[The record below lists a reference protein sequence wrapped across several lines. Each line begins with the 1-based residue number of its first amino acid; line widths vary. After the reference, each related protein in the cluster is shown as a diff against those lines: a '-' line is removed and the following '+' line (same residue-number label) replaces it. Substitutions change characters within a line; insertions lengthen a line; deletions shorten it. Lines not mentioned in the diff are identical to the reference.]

1 MSTKIKA
8 NIMTISR
15 PRIGSDGG
23 GVRPLVTFY
32 GCPLHCKYCINDF
45 CHDSVSN
52 TKTTDEVLAELM
64 KDDIYFRSTNGG
76 VTFGGGEP
84 LLQSSF
90 IKELIEKMPK
100 QWNICIETS
109 LAVNFRH
116 IEELIP
122 YVDHWFVDTKDFH
135 NERIY
140 NEYTQTKGLQPL
152 MIRNLRVLKNIVG
165 AEKITVRV
173 PYIKGFNN
181 ETNVNMSEAF
191 LKLECFTN
199 IDKFE
204 YEIIE
209 NE

>member
-1 MSTKIKA
+1 MNTELKA

-15 PRIGSDGG
+15 HRIGSDGG
-23 GVRPLVTFY
+23 GVRTLVTFY

-45 CHDSVSN
+45 CHDRVSN
-52 TKTTDEVLAELM
+52 MKTTDEVLAELM
-64 KDDIYFRSTNGG
+64 KDDLYFKATNGG

-100 QWNICIETS
+100 QWNVCIETS
-109 LAVNFRH
+109 LAVNFRPM
-116 IEELIP
+116 EALIP
-122 YVDHWFVDTKDFH
+122 YVDHWYVDTKDYH

-191 LKLECFTN
+191 LKLEGFTN
-199 IDKFE
+199 IDKFD
-204 YEIIE
+204 YEIT

>member
-1 MSTKIKA
+1 MNRELKA

-15 PRIGSDGG
+15 HRIGSDGG
-23 GVRPLVTFY
+23 GVRTLVTFY
-32 GCPLHCKYCINDF
+32 GCSLHCKYCINDF

-52 TKTTDEVLAELM
+52 MKTTDEVLAELM
-64 KDDIYFRSTNGG
+64 KDDIYFKATNGG

-90 IKELIEKMPK
+90 IKELITKMPK
-100 QWNICIETS
+100 QWNVCIES
-109 LAVNFRH
+109 SFAVNFRH

-122 YVDHWFVDTKDFH
+122 YVDHWFVDTKDYH

-140 NEYTQTKGLQPL
+140 DDYTQTKGLHPL
-152 MIRNLRVLKNIVG
+152 MVRNLRALKDIVG
-165 AEKITVRV
+165 EDKITVRV
-173 PYIKGFNN
+173 PCIKGFNN
-181 ETNVNMSEAF
+181 ETNVNVSETF
-191 LKLECFTN
+191 LKLEGFTN

-204 YEIIE
+204 YEIT

>member
-1 MSTKIKA
+1 MDTELKA

-15 PRIGSDGG
+15 HRIGSDGG
-23 GVRPLVTFY
+23 GVRALVTFY

-64 KDDIYFRSTNGG
+64 KDDLYFKATDGG

-100 QWNICIETS
+100 QWNVCVETS
-109 LAVNFRH
+109 LAVDYRH
-116 IEELIP
+116 MLELVR
-122 YVDHWFVDTKDFH
+122 YVDHWFVDTKDFR

-140 NEYTQTKGLQPL
+140 NEYTQTKGLHPL
-152 MIRNLRVLKNIVG
+152 MVRNLIYLKDIVG
-165 AEKITVRV
+165 EKKITVRI
-173 PYIKGFNN
+173 PCIKGFNN
-181 ETNVNMSEAF
+181 ETDVNLSESF
-191 LKLECFTN
+191 LKLNGFTN
-199 IDKFE
+199 IDKFD
-204 YEIIE
+204 YEIT

>member
-1 MSTKIKA
+1 MSTELTA

-15 PRIGSDGG
+15 HRIGSDGG
-23 GVRPLVTFY
+23 GVRTLVTFY

-52 TKTTDEVLAELM
+52 MKTTDEVLAELM
-64 KDDIYFRSTNGG
+64 KDDLYFKATNGG

-84 LLQSSF
+84 LFQSSL
-90 IKELIEKMPK
+90 IKELILKMTK
-100 QWNICIETS
+100 QWNVCIETS
-109 LAVNFRH
+109 LSVNFRH

-122 YVDHWFVDTKDFH
+122 YVDHWFVDTKDYH

-140 NEYTQTKGLQPL
+140 NEYTQTKGLHPL
-152 MIRNLRVLKNIVG
+152 MVRNLRVLKDIVG
-165 AEKITVRV
+165 EDKITVRV

-181 ETNVNMSEAF
+181 KSDVNLSTVV
-191 LKLECFTN
+191 LKLNGFTN
-199 IDKFE
+199 IDKFY
-204 YEIIE
+204 YEIT

>member
-1 MSTKIKA
+1 MSTELKA

-15 PRIGSDGG
+15 HRIGSDGG
-23 GVRPLVTFY
+23 GVRTLVTFY

-64 KDDIYFRSTNGG
+64 KDDLYFKATNGG

-100 QWNICIETS
+100 QWNVCIETS
-109 LAVNFRH
+109 LAVDYRH

-122 YVDHWFVDTKDFH
+122 YVDHWFVDTKDYH

-140 NEYTQTKGLQPL
+140 DDYTQTKGLHPL
-152 MIRNLRVLKNIVG
+152 MVRNLRALKNIVG
-165 AEKITVRV
+165 EEKITVRV
-173 PYIKGFNN
+173 PCIKGFNN
-181 ETNVNMSEAF
+181 ESDVNLSTVV
-191 LKLECFTN
+191 LKLNGFTN

-204 YEIIE
+204 YEIT

>member
-1 MSTKIKA
+1 MSTELKA

-15 PRIGSDGG
+15 HRIGSDGG
-23 GVRPLVTFY
+23 GVRTLVTFY

-45 CHDSVSN
+45 CHDSISN

-64 KDDIYFRSTNGG
+64 KDDLYFKATNGG

-100 QWNICIETS
+100 QWNVCIETS

-122 YVDHWFVDTKDFH
+122 YVDHWFVDTKDYH

-140 NEYTQTKGLQPL
+140 NKYTQTKGLHPL
-152 MIRNLRVLKNIVG
+152 MVRNLRVLKDIVG
-165 AEKITVRV
+165 EDKITVRV
-173 PYIKGFNN
+173 PCIKGFNN
-181 ETNVNMSEAF
+181 ESNVNLSTVV
-191 LKLECFTN
+191 LKLNGFTN

-204 YEIIE
+204 YEIT

>member
-1 MSTKIKA
+1 M
-8 NIMTISR
+8 
-15 PRIGSDGG
+15 
-23 GVRPLVTFY
+23 
-32 GCPLHCKYCINDF
+32 
-45 CHDSVSN
+45 
-52 TKTTDEVLAELM
+52 KTTDEVLAELM
-64 KDDIYFRSTNGG
+64 KDDIYFKATNGG

-100 QWNICIETS
+100 RWNVCIETS

-122 YVDHWFVDTKDFH
+122 YVDHWFVDTKDYH

-140 NEYTQTKGLQPL
+140 NKYTQTKGFYPL
-152 MIRNLRVLKNIVG
+152 MVRNLRALKDIVG
-165 AEKITVRV
+165 EEKITVRV
-173 PYIKGFNN
+173 PCIKGFNN
-181 ETNVNMSEAF
+181 ESDVNLSTVV
-191 LKLECFTN
+191 LKLNGFTN

-204 YEIIE
+204 YEIT

>member
-1 MSTKIKA
+1 MDRELKS

-15 PRIGSDGG
+15 HRIGSDGG
-23 GVRPLVTFY
+23 GVRTLVTFY

-52 TKTTDEVLAELM
+52 MKTTDEVLAELM
-64 KDDIYFRSTNGG
+64 KDDLYFKATNGG

-100 QWNICIETS
+100 QWNVCIETS
-109 LAVNFRH
+109 LAVNFRPM
-116 IEELIP
+116 EELIP
-122 YVDHWFVDTKDFH
+122 YVDHWFVDTKDYH

-140 NEYTQTKGLQPL
+140 NEYTQTKGLHPL
-152 MIRNLRVLKNIVG
+152 MLRNLRVLKNIVG
-165 AEKITVRV
+165 EDKITVRV
-173 PYIKGFNN
+173 PSIKGFNN
-181 ETNVNMSEAF
+181 ETNVNVSEAF
-191 LKLECFTN
+191 LKLDGFTN
-199 IDKFE
+199 IDKFD

>member
-1 MSTKIKA
+1 MDKELKA

-15 PRIGSDGG
+15 HRIGSDGG
-23 GVRPLVTFY
+23 GVRTLVTFY

-45 CHDSVSN
+45 CHDSISN
-52 TKTTDEVLAELM
+52 MKTTDEVLVELM
-64 KDDIYFRSTNGG
+64 KDDLYFKATNGG

-90 IKELIEKMPK
+90 IKELIEKTPK
-100 QWNICIETS
+100 EWNVCIETS
-109 LAVNFRH
+109 LAVNLIH
-116 IEELIP
+116 MEELIP
-122 YVDHWFVDTKDFH
+122 YVDHWFVDTKDYH

-140 NEYTQTKGLQPL
+140 NEYTQTKGLHPI
-152 MIRNLRVLKNIVG
+152 MVRNLRVLRNIVG
-165 AEKITVRV
+165 EEKITVRV

-181 ETNVNMSEAF
+181 ETNVNVSEAF
-191 LKLECFTN
+191 LKLEGFTN

-204 YEIIE
+204 YEIT